1 MLTIFCGYDER
12 ESVGFHVFVNSVLS
26 RSSVP
31 VAFVPIVNNGRRE
44 GSNRFT
50 FTRFL
55 VPHLMGYKG
64 RAIFADAAD
73 MICLSDIAELD
84 APLNNQL
91 HAVKV
96 VKHSYKTKHKI
107 KYIGTEMESPNID
120 YERKNWA
127 SFMLID
133 CEHPA
138 WMTMTPQSIETWT
151 PLDLLELRFL
161 IDAEI
166 GELPSE
172 WNRLVDEDQ
181 PVEGAKI
188 LHWTAGIPG
197 FKHYADAP
205 GADLWRQEWHKTAHP
220 LATPA

>member
-12 ESVGFHVFVNSVLS
+12 ESVGFHIFCNGVLC

-31 VAFVPIVNNGRRE
+31 VGFVPIVSNGRRE

-50 FTRFL
+50 LTRFL
-55 VPHLMGYKG
+55 VPYMMGYKG
-64 RAIFADAAD
+64 KAVFADAAD
-73 MICLSDIAELD
+73 MVCLSDVAELQQY
-84 APLNNQL
+84 LNVMDT
-91 HAVKV
+91 AVSV
-96 VKHSYKTKHKI
+96 VKHSYKTKHKL
-107 KYIGTEMESPNID
+107 KYIGTDMESPNLD

-138 WMTMTPQSIETWT
+138 WKAVTPESINTWKM
-151 PLDLLELRFL
+151 LDLLQLRFL
-161 IDAEI
+161 TDIEI
-166 GELPSE
+166 GDIPNE

-181 PVEGAKI
+181 PLEGAKL

-197 FKHYADAP
+197 FKYYANAP
-205 GADLWRQEWHKTAHP
+205 GADIWQREWQQTAHP
-220 LATPA
+220 LPI

>member
-31 VAFVPIVNNGRRE
+31 VAFVPIVNNGTRE
-44 GSNRFT
+44 GTNRFT
-50 FTRFL
+50 LTRFL
-55 VPHLMGYKG
+55 APYMMGYKG
-64 RAIFADAAD
+64 KAIFADAAD
-73 MICLSDIAELD
+73 MICLDDIAKLAETLKS
-84 APLNNQL
+84 QM

-96 VKHSYKTKHKI
+96 VKHQYKTKHKI
-107 KYIGTEMESPNID
+107 KYIGTAMESPNLD

-127 SFMLID
+127 SLMLID

-138 WMTMTPQSIETWT
+138 WVTMTPESIDTWKM
-151 PLDLLELRFL
+151 LDLLELRFL
-161 IDAEI
+161 ADPEI
-166 GELPSE
+166 GEIPNE
-172 WNRLVDEDQ
+172 WNRLVDEGQ

-205 GADLWRQEWHKTAHP
+205 GADLWREEWAKTAYP
-220 LATPA
+220 LPTRT